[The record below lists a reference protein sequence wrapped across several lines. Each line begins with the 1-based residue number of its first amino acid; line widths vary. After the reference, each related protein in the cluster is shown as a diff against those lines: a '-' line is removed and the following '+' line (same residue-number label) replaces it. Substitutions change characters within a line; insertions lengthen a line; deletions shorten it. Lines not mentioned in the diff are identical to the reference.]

1 MRRVLSYLVLIAAF
15 LLIPAGV
22 LAQEILDKQTR
33 TALGE
38 KLDEYIRAIERE
50 PAAVKCREADFLI
63 ESSEDSLIRQFIA
76 IHLYSSYLN
85 SKVMGD
91 ETVAVHITDNWF
103 LKGRVHFRDELD
115 LINAKVYA
123 DFTRSSLVGNKAP
136 DLFPD
141 TFGSRPA
148 ILYFYDTKC
157 SRCKIESLVI
167 KNLLENKDY
176 PVDLIAFYTGD
187 DQEAWT
193 DYIKENL
200 PSDDGTVNTRHQW
213 DPDLATGFQKKYS
226 VLSTPQIFLI
236 DSDRT
241 ILGRSLDSYALAVL
255 LKDLFDHSGMVYG
268 GEDSAHFFDMLFSEE
283 TTDEDIKSVADR
295 IYGKIGEGQRGVKA
309 AKQTLGDLL
318 LYLGTI
324 NKEEFRKGTSYL
336 IDRYIKD
343 NPIWNTPEDTLQII
357 DYADF
362 LESVIH
368 KPEYGSTLPKVRLEL
383 KIIRGGKEKTVRKRL
398 DKAVA
403 GSIVIFHTEGCPVC
417 EKEIAA
423 AKESGLKIV
432 KVNIDKVLMT
442 SPEMADRLF
451 KSLDLSSLPFI
462 IRTDSKGRV
471 INKYI
476 SLIKG

>member
-1 MRRVLSYLVLIAAF
+1 MRRFLSYIAITAAF
-15 LLIPAGV
+15 LLIPAGI
-22 LAQEILDKQTR
+22 LAQEILDKETR

-38 KLDEYIRAIERE
+38 KLDEYIKAIERE

-91 ETVAVHITDNWF
+91 ETVAIHIIDNWF
-103 LKGRVHFRDELD
+103 SKEKVRFRDELD
-115 LINAKVYA
+115 LVNAKVYA
-123 DFTRSSLVGNKAP
+123 DFTRSSLIGNKAP
-136 DLFPD
+136 ELFPD
-141 TFGSRPA
+141 TFGDRPA

-167 KNLLENKDY
+167 KNLLESKDY
-176 PVDLIAFYTGD
+176 PVDFIAFYTGD

-200 PSDDGTVNTRHQW
+200 SSDKETVKTRHQW
-213 DPDLATGFQKKYS
+213 DPDNTTGFQKKYC

-241 ILGRSLDSYALAVL
+241 IIGRELDSYALAVL
-255 LKDLFDHSGMVYG
+255 LKDLFDQSEMIYG
-268 GEDSAHFFDMLFSEE
+268 GEESARFFDMLFSEE
-283 TTDEDIKSVADR
+283 TVEEDIRNVADK

-309 AKQTLGDLL
+309 AKQTLGDLF
-318 LYLGTI
+318 LYLGARNT
-324 NKEEFRKGTSYL
+324 EEFRKGTSYL
-336 IDRYIKD
+336 IDRYIKG
-343 NPIWNTPEDTLQII
+343 NPIWNTQNDTLQIL
-357 DYADF
+357 DYSNF

-368 KPEYGSTLPKVRLEL
+368 NPEYGTTLPKVRMEL
-383 KIIRGGKEKTVRKRL
+383 TIIRNGKEKTVRRML
-398 DKAVA
+398 DKAAV
-403 GSIVIFHTEGCPVC
+403 GSVVIFHTEGCPVC

-432 KVNIDKVLMT
+432 EVNIDRVLMS
-442 SPEMADRLF
+442 SPEVADRLF

-462 IRTDSKGRV
+462 IKTDSKGRV
-471 INKYI
+471 TNKYI
-476 SLIKG
+476 SLIKD